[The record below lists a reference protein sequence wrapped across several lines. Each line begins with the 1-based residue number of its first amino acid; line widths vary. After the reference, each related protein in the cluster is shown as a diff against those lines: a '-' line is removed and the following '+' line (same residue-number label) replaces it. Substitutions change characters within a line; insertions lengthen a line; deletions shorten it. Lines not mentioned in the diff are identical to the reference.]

1 MKNQPN
7 APTAHEIVT
16 RFKAAMEENGI
27 VTDAPIIADGR
38 LHRCQIKGHKS
49 GSLNGA
55 YVLHLDG
62 KPAGYFEDFTT
73 GLKVKWKLQGY
84 EQQPLDQ
91 GAQKQIDKA
100 KTEREK
106 QRLIAEQQAAGKA
119 NYIWRVSPEA
129 ESHPYF
135 LKKMVF
141 PYGTRIAR
149 DGRLI
154 LPLFDHKNRICNLQF
169 ISADG
174 SKRFLKG
181 GKKKGCFWWF
191 GQNTDTILI
200 AEGFATAASLHLNT
214 GYLTIIAYDAGNL
227 EAVAKIIRERQPTAN
242 IVVCADNDES
252 GIGQEKA
259 NRAAH
264 AVNGLVAFP
273 PITGDFND
281 WAKQLQGGGDGR

>member
-1 MKNQPN
+1 MKNQSN
-7 APTAHEIVT
+7 APTAYEVIAS
-16 RFKAAMEENGI
+16 FKAAMAEQGI
-27 VTDAPIIADGR
+27 VTDAQIIADGQ
-38 LHRCQIKGHKS
+38 LHRIHIEGHKS

-62 KPAGYFEDFTT
+62 TPAGYFENFTT
-73 GLKVKWKLQGY
+73 GLKVKWKLEGS
-84 EQQPLDQ
+84 EQHPLDPEY
-91 GAQKQIDKA
+91 QKQIEAA

-106 QRLIAEQQAAGKA
+106 QRLIAEQQAAEKA
-119 NYIWRVSPEA
+119 RYIREKSPLA
-129 ESHPYF
+129 ESHTYLARKAIP
-135 LKKMVF
+135 

-149 DGRLI
+149 DGRLA
-154 LPLFDHKNRICNLQF
+154 LPMYDHKNRICNLQF
-169 ISADG
+169 ISEDG
-174 SKRFLKG
+174 TKRFLKG
-181 GKKKGCFWWF
+181 GKKKGCFWWL

-200 AEGFATAASLHLNT
+200 AEGFATAASLHLHT

-227 EAVAKIIRERQPTAN
+227 EAVAKIIRERQATAK

-264 AVNGLVAFP
+264 AVNGLVALP

-281 WAKQLQGGGDGR
+281 WAKQIQGGGNG